1 MWEHDSTQ
9 FHSLSTR
16 NGINQSDI
24 YTTVNGWVAAGRDRG
39 TIDILW
45 SSILTIV
52 LCVWAATQ
60 PNALSP
66 KDKWYHGFYD
76 KLSLAMIGLLGP
88 DFLFGLAVG
97 QLSSARRS
105 VKQFRK
111 DQHLCDGKKWT
122 YTQAFFVDMGGI
134 FLKSPDFPEGFPIN
148 AEQLHYLVKHGFVD
162 FPDMKSMDIS
172 ERNTVDTLSRIIT
185 LWQAVWFFIVEIDR
199 IRMGL
204 PITTLELTALSFTF
218 AMVATFICWYPK
230 PAISYPRYIETKV
243 RNGQQI
249 TLDDIRSYARS
260 HTHPRL
266 QTRWHRTPLDDITPR
281 MFRIDAYW
289 CFYKRIGDVMHLHPY
304 GRPIKKE
311 LWDRFP
317 SDLWRPMELVY
328 YPLGGVFIVGFSASF
343 MIAWGFHFPSH
354 TEQLMWRLA
363 APYHMFFSLYGAFHW
378 LYEDQKWHRDQER
391 MRNSPSVES
400 TVDAEAQRQH
410 GEQKDSQKRGF
421 VNRLMT
427 LLRSEYN
434 NSADKDPSLAVPLF
448 VVMPNIL
455 ISALYACC
463 RAYFYVED
471 FASLRQQPN
480 GIYLTGNRFL
490 PFIGEMWK

>member
-1 MWEHDSTQ
+1 MWEHNSTQ
-9 FHSLSTR
+9 LQFLSAR

-24 YTTVNGWVAAGRDRG
+24 YTTVDGWVAAGRDRG

-45 SSILTIV
+45 SSILTIL
-52 LCVWAATQ
+52 LCVWAATH

-105 VKQFRK
+105 VK

-134 FLKSPDFPEGFPIN
+134 FLKSPDFPEGFPID
-148 AEQLHYLVKHGFVD
+148 AEQLHYLVKHGFID
-162 FPDMKSMDIS
+162 FPDMESMDIS
-172 ERNTVDTLSRIIT
+172 ERNTVDTLS
-185 LWQAVWFFIVEIDR
+185 
-199 IRMGL
+199 
-204 PITTLELTALSFTF
+204 
-218 AMVATFICWYPK
+218 
-230 PAISYPRYIETKV
+230 
-243 RNGQQI
+243 
-249 TLDDIRSYARS
+249 
-260 HTHPRL
+260 
-266 QTRWHRTPLDDITPR
+266 RWHRTPLDDITPR

-289 CFYKRIGDVMHLHPY
+289 CFYKRIGDMMHLHPY
-304 GRPIKKE
+304 GRPIKQD
-311 LWDRFP
+311 LWDRLP

-343 MIAWGFHFPSH
+343 MIAWNFHFPSP
-354 TEQLMWRLA
+354 TEQLIWRLA
-363 APYHMFFSLYGAFHW
+363 APYHMFFCLYGAFHW

-391 MRNSPSVES
+391 MRNSLSVGS
-400 TVDAEAQRQH
+400 TVDTEAQSQH
-410 GEQKDSQKRGF
+410 GEQGDIQKRGF
-421 VNRLMT
+421 VNRLVT
-427 LLRSEYN
+427 LLRSGVN

-448 VVMPNIL
+448 VVMPNVL

-463 RAYFYVED
+463 RVYFYVED